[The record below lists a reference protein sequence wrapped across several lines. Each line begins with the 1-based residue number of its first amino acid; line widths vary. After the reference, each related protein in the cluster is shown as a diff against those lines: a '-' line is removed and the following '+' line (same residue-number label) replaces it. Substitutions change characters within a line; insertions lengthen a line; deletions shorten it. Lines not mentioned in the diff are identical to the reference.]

1 MFELDI
7 RPSRLAL
14 QFLLFVHLW
23 SSLALCL
30 TELPASLL
38 AASLLALGL
47 CGTARVRAEL
57 SGSAVRILRA
67 RIRQQSWILE
77 SRQGE
82 RQYQPPAVIFASE
95 LLIVLVFKREIN
107 AAETGGVCPKVL
119 LICPDSLSGLQ
130 SRRLR
135 RYLRFECPEASP

>member
-1 MFELDI
+1 VFELDI

-23 SSLALCL
+23 ASLALCL

-38 AASLLALGL
+38 APSLLTLGL
-47 CGTARVRAEL
+47 CGARRVGAEL
-57 SGSAVRILRA
+57 SGSAIRVLRA
-67 RIRQQSWILE
+67 RIRRHLWVLE

-82 RQYQPPAVIFASE
+82 RQYQPPTVIFASE
-95 LLIVLVFKREIN
+95 LLIVLVFNREIN
-107 AAETGGVCPKVL
+107 AAETGEVCPKVL